1 VRPMIAHV
9 TSKRTSVLFDLYV
22 AGQLVNELVTREA
35 ERLGLKA
42 PAQILLWHV
51 ALSGPLTPSELER
64 QTGLRPSTL
73 RERMQPLLEGELVR
87 RVPSDRD
94 RRSHRLEVTDLGWEL
109 LDAALPTVLNTE
121 RALEKHLE
129 GELEE
134 YRVPLEQL
142 VRAGQKALA
151 DLT

>member
-22 AGQLVNELVTREA
+22 AGQLVNELITREA

-51 ALSGPLTPSELER
+51 ALRGPLTPSELER
-64 QTGLRPSTL
+64 ETGLRPSTL

-87 RVPSDRD
+87 RIPNDQD

-109 LDAALPTVLNTE
+109 LDGALPTVLNTE
-121 RALEKHLE
+121 RALQEYLDGDLE
-129 GELEE
+129 D
-134 YRVPLEQL
+134 YRVPLARL
-142 VRAGQKALA
+142 VRAGQEALA